1 MDLRLGTKP
10 CQCFWVNSTEFQAID
25 ILFVSAQPLIDLYIV
40 KNSPDLSAMCFD
52 RHHCDRWNT
61 MLRFVRYNFFR
72 ETRRVPIL
80 TGLYKIQFPH
90 HMKRLLA
97 MWALWLGWEAHLVNP
112 SQVIK
117 SYVTLSI
124 HTEQVLASLPKVW
137 EGREGRENDN
147 PHWIVAYLFTRQYI
161 NFFPIPE

>member
-1 MDLRLGTKP
+1 
-10 CQCFWVNSTEFQAID
+10 
-25 ILFVSAQPLIDLYIV
+25 
-40 KNSPDLSAMCFD
+40 
-52 RHHCDRWNT
+52 

-90 HMKRLLA
+90 HMKRLLV
-97 MWALWLGWEAHLVNP
+97 MGALWLGWEAHLVNP

-117 SYVTLSI
+117 SYVNLSI

-137 EGREGRENDN
+137 RGGKEGRMITHTGLWHIFSQDNTLTSSQSLNKSPSKFSSSLQPGRCGTIAIPSWVFYN
-147 PHWIVAYLFTRQYI
+147 PVSHSFQL
-161 NFFPIPE
+161 